1 MNPNQ
6 YPKAPI
12 DLTVATPVMGQIVAM
27 GGGGFSMEPEN
38 PLLDQYV
45 LDQSG
50 KSNPAI
56 CFIPPSDVTGDY
68 FVRFYSAFTKL
79 NCRPSHLS
87 LFQPPTADLESFIL
101 EKNIV
106 YVGGGNTRSMLALW
120 REWELDRILRRAW
133 GEGVLLC
140 GLSAGSICWFEQG
153 VTDSIPGSLTAL
165 RCLGFLPGSN
175 CPHYDGE
182 VERRPAYHRL
192 IREGLLQG
200 GYAADDGV
208 ALHFIGTELSHVV
221 SSRPSAMAYRVSLDS
236 GSVVETMLTPEY
248 LGT

>member
-1 MNPNQ
+1 
-6 YPKAPI
+6 
-12 DLTVATPVMGQIVAM
+12 VADQSSDESPARAGQIIAM

-45 LDQSG
+45 LEQSG

-56 CFIPPSDVTGDY
+56 CFIPPSGEEGNY
-68 FVRFYSAFTKL
+68 IVRFYSAFTKL

-106 YVGGGNTRSMLALW
+106 YVGGGNTRSMLAVW
-120 REWELDRILRRAW
+120 REWELGRILRRAW
-133 GEGVLLC
+133 TEGVLLC

-153 VTDSIPGSLTAL
+153 VTDSIPGTLTAL

-182 VERRPAYHRL
+182 VERRPAYQRL
-192 IREGLLQG
+192 IHEGLLQG

-208 ALHFIGTELSHVV
+208 ALHFVGEAVSRVV
-221 SSRPSAMAYRVSLDS
+221 SSRPSAMAYRVSLES
-236 GSVVETMLTPEY
+236 GNVVEEVLKPKY
-248 LGT
+248 LGTYSTA

>member
-1 MNPNQ
+1 
-6 YPKAPI
+6 
-12 DLTVATPVMGQIVAM
+12 VADQSSDESLAHAGQIIAM

-38 PLLDQYV
+38 RLLDQYV
-45 LDQSG
+45 LEQSG

-56 CFIPPSDVTGDY
+56 CFIPPSGEADDY
-68 FVRFYSAFTKL
+68 IVRFYSAFTKL

-101 EKNIV
+101 EKDVV
-106 YVGGGNTRSMLALW
+106 YVGGGNTRSMLAVW
-120 REWELDRILRRAW
+120 REWELDRILRLAW
-133 GEGVLLC
+133 TEGVLLC

-153 VTDSIPGSLTAL
+153 VTDSIPGTLTAL

-182 VERRPAYHRL
+182 VERRPSYQRL

-200 GYAADDGV
+200 GYAADYGV
-208 ALHFIGTELSHVV
+208 ALHFIGVQLSRVV
-221 SSRPSAMAYRVSLDS
+221 SSRPTAMAYQVRLES
-236 GSVVETMLTPEY
+236 GNVVEEVQKPEY
-248 LGT
+248 LGKCLT